1 LLQRGGNHRPFR
13 RCLRQAEPRMG
24 NGRGHAEPRSVH
36 IDADRCRLGLHRIPD
51 CAVLS
56 EEIQFITEIQRE
68 TGTTFLLSTHD
79 RELAERCER
88 RIYIQGGVV
97 VDVPSAARV
106 PLRVVPGDMVAV
118 IDRTQTQATR
128 DQRSI
133 QANERSV

>member
-1 LLQRGGNHRPFR
+1 
-13 RCLRQAEPRMG
+13 M
-24 NGRGHAEPRSVH
+24 
-36 IDADRCRLGLHRIPD
+36 
-51 CAVLS
+51 
-56 EEIQFITEIQRE
+56 TEIQRE